1 MSACDGTEIDTITE
15 EGSENKISFPL
26 QRQIRVR
33 VISRLPVFFVNRSN
47 SRTIRT
53 VRALPAKMAGL
64 SSSTVQRG
72 GTPSRQQASSDEMAE
87 ILRAWDD
94 EDDEMVEFIQNSKAD
109 GQHLSRNANGLTAGS
124 GVGASRVQLATYSPS
139 SVRSAKTI
147 CLFISFFGLVSSK
160 KNCSSTL

>member
-1 MSACDGTEIDTITE
+1 MPPCDRIEIDTVTVTE
-15 EGSENKISFPL
+15 EGSENRIPW

-33 VISRLPVFFVNRSN
+33 VISRLPVFSVNRSN
-47 SRTIRT
+47 FRTIRT

-124 GVGASRVQLATYSPS
+124 WVGTSRVLATYSPS

-160 KNCSSTL
+160 KNCSRTL